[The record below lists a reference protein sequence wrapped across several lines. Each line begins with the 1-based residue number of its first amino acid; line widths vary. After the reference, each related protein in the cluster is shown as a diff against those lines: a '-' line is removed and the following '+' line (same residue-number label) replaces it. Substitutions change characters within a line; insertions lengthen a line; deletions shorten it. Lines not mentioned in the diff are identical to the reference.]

1 LICRLRHSVPP
12 LDPFAFLIPLN
23 YDSIAR
29 KSIAPG
35 PLPVTFAVYSRHR
48 QVTIL
53 AAIGAERVLKVQHWT
68 DTQFTFTTTRDSALR
83 FENGQFV
90 MVGLHVDSRPLLRA
104 YSIASANH
112 EEHLEFLSIK
122 VPDGP
127 LTSRLQHI
135 REGDEVLISRKPTG
149 TLLLHDLKPGKRL
162 YLLSTGT
169 GAAPFMSLIK
179 DPEVYER
186 FEHVVLVHG
195 VRWARESA
203 VVKHRIEELKTHEYL
218 GDLVRDKLHYYPT
231 VTREP
236 HKNHGRLTTLL
247 ESGRLCRDLHLPTLD
262 PAHDRVM
269 VCGSPA
275 MLEDTRALLDGR
287 GFNISPHI
295 GEPGDYVIERAFV
308 ER

>member
-1 LICRLRHSVPP
+1 
-12 LDPFAFLIPLN
+12 
-23 YDSIAR
+23 
-29 KSIAPG
+29 
-35 PLPVTFAVYSRHR
+35 
-48 QVTIL
+48 L
-53 AAIGAERVLKVQHWT
+53 AAIGSERVLSVHHWT
-68 DTQFTFTTTRDSALR
+68 DTQFTFTTTRDCGLR

-90 MVGLHVDSRPLLRA
+90 MVGLKVDDRPLLRA

-149 TLLLHDLKPGKRL
+149 TLVLHDLKPGRRL

-169 GAAPFMSLIK
+169 GAA
-179 DPEVYER
+179 VYER
-186 FEHVVLVHG
+186 FEQVVFVHG
-195 VRWARESA
+195 VRWARETA
-203 VVKHRIEELKTHEYL
+203 VVRDRIESLRTHELL
-218 GDLVRDKLHYYPT
+218 GEWVREKLHYYPT

-236 HKNHGRLTTLL
+236 HANRGRLTTLIQ
-247 ESGRLCRDLHLPTLD
+247 SGRLSYDLGLPPLD
-262 PAHDRVM
+262 AANDRVM

-275 MLEDTRALLDGR
+275 MLTDTCAMLDAR
-287 GFNISPHI
+287 GFEISAGI

-308 ER
+308 SK

>member
-1 LICRLRHSVPP
+1 
-12 LDPFAFLIPLN
+12 
-23 YDSIAR
+23 
-29 KSIAPG
+29 
-35 PLPVTFAVYSRHR
+35 
-48 QVTIL
+48 L
-53 AAIGAERVLKVQHWT
+53 AAYGAERVLNVHHWT

-90 MVGLHVDSRPLLRA
+90 MVGLQVESRPLLRA

-135 REGDEVLISRKPTG
+135 RQGDEVLISRKPTG

-179 DPEVYER
+179 DPDAYER
-186 FEHVVLVHG
+186 FEHIVLVHG
-195 VRWARESA
+195 VRWTRESA
-203 VVKHRIEELKTHEYL
+203 VVKHRIDELKTHEFL
-218 GDLVRDKLHYYPT
+218 GDIVRDKLHYYPT

-236 HKNHGRLTTLL
+236 HPNHGRLTTLL
-247 ESGRLCRDLHLPTLD
+247 ESGKLCRDLHLPELD
-262 PAHDRVM
+262 PATDRVM

-275 MLEDTRALLDGR
+275 MLTDSCALLDKR
-287 GFNISPHI
+287 GFAISPHI

>member
-1 LICRLRHSVPP
+1 M
-12 LDPFAFLIPLN
+12 
-23 YDSIAR
+23 
-29 KSIAPG
+29 
-35 PLPVTFAVYSRHR
+35 
-48 QVTIL
+48 
-53 AAIGAERVLKVQHWT
+53 AAIGTEQVLKVHHWT
-68 DTQFTFTTTRDSALR
+68 DTQFTFTTTRDSGLR

-90 MVGLHVDSRPLLRA
+90 MVGLHIDSRPLLRA

-135 REGDEVLISRKPTG
+135 REGDQVLVSRKPTG
-149 TLLLHDLKPGKRL
+149 TLVLHDLKPGKRL

-169 GAAPFMSLIK
+169 GAAPFMSVIK

-195 VRWARESA
+195 VRWIRESA
-203 VVKHRIEELKTHEYL
+203 VVKNLVESVKQHEFL
-218 GDLVRDKLHYYPT
+218 GEAAREKLHYYPT

-236 HKNHGRLTTLL
+236 YRNHGRLTQLI
-247 ESGRLCRDLHLPTLD
+247 ESGRLFRELGLPPFD
-262 PAHDRVM
+262 SQEDRVM

-275 MLEDTRALLDGR
+275 MLADTQALLDAH
-287 GFNISPHI
+287 GFKVSPHI

-308 ER
+308 AR

>member
-1 LICRLRHSVPP
+1 M
-12 LDPFAFLIPLN
+12 
-23 YDSIAR
+23 
-29 KSIAPG
+29 
-35 PLPVTFAVYSRHR
+35 
-48 QVTIL
+48 
-53 AAIGAERVLKVQHWT
+53 AAIGAERVLKVHHWT
-68 DTQFTFTTTRDSALR
+68 DTQFTFTTTRDAALR

-90 MVGLHVDSRPLLRA
+90 MVGLEVDKRPLLRA
-104 YSIASANH
+104 YSIASANQ

-135 REGDEVLISRKPTG
+135 QEGDEILISRKPTG
-149 TLLLHDLKPGKRL
+149 TLLIHDLKPGKRL

-186 FEHVVLVHG
+186 FEDVVFVHG

-203 VVKHRIEELKTHEYL
+203 VVKHKIEDLRAHEYL

-236 HKNHGRLTTLL
+236 HANHGRLTTLL
-247 ESGRLCRDLHLPTLD
+247 DSGRLCRDLHLPELD

-269 VCGSPA
+269 VCGSPS
-275 MLEDTRALLDGR
+275 MLTDTCALLDAR
-287 GFNISPHI
+287 GFVISPHI
-295 GEPGDYVIERAFV
+295 GSPGDYVIERAFV

>member
-1 LICRLRHSVPP
+1 
-12 LDPFAFLIPLN
+12 
-23 YDSIAR
+23 
-29 KSIAPG
+29 
-35 PLPVTFAVYSRHR
+35 
-48 QVTIL
+48 L
-53 AAIGAERVLKVQHWT
+53 AAIGTERVLKVHHWT

-90 MVGLHVDSRPLLRA
+90 MVGLHIGEKPLMRA

-135 REGDEVLISRKPTG
+135 RKGDPVLISRKPTG
-149 TLLLHDLKPGKRL
+149 TLVLHDLKPGKRL

-169 GAAPFMSLIK
+169 GAAPFMSVIK

-186 FEHVVLVHG
+186 FEKVIFVHG

-203 VVKHRIEELKTHEYL
+203 VVKHSIEALHGHEFL
-218 GDLVRDKLHYYPT
+218 GDLVRDRLHYYPT
-231 VTREP
+231 ITREP
-236 HKNHGRLTTLL
+236 HPNYGRLTILID
-247 ESGRLCRDLHLPTLD
+247 SGKLSTDLHVPALD
-262 PAHDRVM
+262 PKDDRVM
-269 VCGSPA
+269 VCGSPG
-275 MLEDTRALLDGR
+275 MLADTRALLDSR
-287 GFNISPHI
+287 GFVMSPHI

-308 ER
+308 EK

>member
-1 LICRLRHSVPP
+1 M
-12 LDPFAFLIPLN
+12 
-23 YDSIAR
+23 
-29 KSIAPG
+29 
-35 PLPVTFAVYSRHR
+35 
-48 QVTIL
+48 
-53 AAIGAERVLKVQHWT
+53 AAIGTERVLKVQHWT
-68 DTQFTFTTTRDSALR
+68 DTQFTFTTTRDSGLR

-90 MVGLHVDSRPLLRA
+90 MVGLHVNSRPLLRA

-112 EEHLEFLSIK
+112 EEHLDFLSIK

-135 REGDEVLISRKPTG
+135 REGDDVLVSRKPTG
-149 TLLLHDLKPGKRL
+149 TLVLHDLKPGKRL

-169 GAAPFMSLIK
+169 GAAPFMSVIK

-195 VRWARESA
+195 VRWARETA
-203 VVKHRIEELKTHEYL
+203 VVRSLVDSVKEHEFL
-218 GDLVRDKLHYYPT
+218 GEAAREKLHYYPT

-236 HKNHGRLTTLL
+236 YRNRGRLTELID
-247 ESGRLCRDLHLPTLD
+247 SGQLFRDLSLPD
-262 PAHDRVM
+262 FSPAEDRVM

-275 MLEDTRALLDGR
+275 MLADTRALLDSR
-287 GFNISPHI
+287 GFKISPHI